1 MAEKKPLNE
10 ENKKSTKTTQKKI
23 ATGNTKK
30 AVSARKSSVAGKAE
44 AKKSNTSTAKKASST
59 KKASTTKTSTAKAS
73 TTKLAGTTTKTINN
87 KKTAASTTKKTATT
101 KKTPK
106 KVEENIEVVN
116 EVVEIEKV
124 APKETKVAK
133 KSTTTKKTASTK
145 LAKTTTKKT
154 NSKNENVKKE
164 VEPKEEI
171 KKSEEKVENRADVEK
186 NEKVSIQSKKHDEIA
201 EVVSKELKANRK
213 MPKVELDKI
222 NSKIF
227 PNIVLAVAVVLY
239 LIFVILGFM
248 NIEGSV
254 FVTDLKV
261 FSIALLIVSI
271 GVFEYAYRKDSG
283 RYAIHGIEVL
293 LLAFITMTL
302 IYVNLIWS
310 SKLIGVVAII
320 IFAYSI
326 YYVTKSIVIYN
337 KMKKHY
343 FMNEMKEIIKNK

>member
-30 AVSARKSSVAGKAE
+30 AVSARKSSVAGKAG
-44 AKKSNTSTAKKASST
+44 AKKSNTSTAKKASI
-59 KKASTTKTSTAKAS
+59 TKTSTAKAS
-73 TTKLAGTTTKTINN
+73 TTKLAGTTTKTKNN
-87 KKTAASTTKKTATT
+87 KKTGASTTKKSATT

-106 KVEENIEVVN
+106 KVEENREVVN

-133 KSTTTKKTASTK
+133 KSTTNKKTSSTK
-145 LAKTTTKKT
+145 LAKTTKKT

-248 NIEGSV
+248 NIESSV